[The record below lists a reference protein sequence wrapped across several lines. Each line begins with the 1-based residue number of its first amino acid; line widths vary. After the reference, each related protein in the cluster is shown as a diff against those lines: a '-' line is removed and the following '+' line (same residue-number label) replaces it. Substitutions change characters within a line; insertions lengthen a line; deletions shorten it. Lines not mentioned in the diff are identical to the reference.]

1 MITFKQV
8 KSFIWKF
15 LCASTQAPN
24 SNRMSTLEMTTFR
37 TVSCMTGQYCFKSGE
52 NVTKVFFCLFELLY
66 FASFSLS
73 NFHILYPRNFFSL
86 FILKWKSK
94 SESCSVVPTLCHCMN
109 YTVHGILQVGILE
122 WIAVSFLQ
130 GIFVIQ
136 GSNSGLPHHRQILY
150 QLSHQGS
157 PRILEW
163 IAYPFSRGSSQPRN
177 WTRISW
183 IAAELPGKPNL

>member
-1 MITFKQV
+1 
-8 KSFIWKF
+8 
-15 LCASTQAPN
+15 
-24 SNRMSTLEMTTFR
+24 
-37 TVSCMTGQYCFKSGE
+37 
-52 NVTKVFFCLFELLY
+52 
-66 FASFSLS
+66 
-73 NFHILYPRNFFSL
+73 
-86 FILKWKSK
+86 
-94 SESCSVVPTLCHCMN
+94 MN

-177 WTRISW
+177 
-183 IAAELPGKPNL
+183 